1 MLLLVTRYD
10 VKVEWVVCPLL
21 ASVAA
26 EAKALPP
33 AMTEIA
39 SRTVPAIRLRASAR
53 DMTHRHCLHPF
64 LCRVVLFA

>member
-1 MLLLVTRYD
+1 MLESEAGWGRVLLLVTRYD

-39 SRTVPAIRLRASAR
+39 SRTVPAIRCARRRA
-53 DMTHRHCLHPF
+53 T
-64 LCRVVLFA
+64 